1 MNDEKLQQALVEA
14 INDSEIKLYM
24 NTWKN
29 YNEQNNGDPSNKKE
43 GWMSVDEAVEF
54 NEKYQ
59 DDEPFINDT
68 ENAPWEIDEN
78 SDTNQTLEYLQKY
91 EELDED
97 DQACLKAIIESEGES
112 NIEQCFETFE
122 GSDYIFLPGV
132 DNEEALA
139 RAYIDTILGEIDFNS
154 PSASSCID
162 EDAYKESWREIAEES
177 IREEYPELDENSD
190 EFESKVDDLTEHL
203 SDENL
208 EAAKESNDQDLADYF
223 DYEQY
228 GRDLTFEGFYLAST
242 GAIQI
247 L

>member
-14 INDSEIKLYM
+14 INNNEIKLYM

-29 YNEQNNGDPSNKKE
+29 YNKQGANSYGKE
-43 GWMSVDEAVEF
+43 GWMSVDEAIEF

-97 DQACLKAIIESEGES
+97 DQACLKAIIESVDEA
-112 NIEQCFETFE
+112 NIEQCFEIFE

-132 DNEEALA
+132 DNEEDLA
-139 RAYIDTILGEIDFNS
+139 RTYINDMLGEIDFNN
-154 PSASSCID
+154 PSVSNCID
-162 EDAYKESWREIAEES
+162 ENAYKESWREMAEES

-190 EFESKVDDLTEHL
+190 DFESKVDDLTQYL

-208 EAAKESNDQDLADYF
+208 EAAKESNSQDLANYF

-228 GRDLTFEGFYLAST
+228 GRDLTFEGFYIAST
-242 GAIQI
+242 GAIKI